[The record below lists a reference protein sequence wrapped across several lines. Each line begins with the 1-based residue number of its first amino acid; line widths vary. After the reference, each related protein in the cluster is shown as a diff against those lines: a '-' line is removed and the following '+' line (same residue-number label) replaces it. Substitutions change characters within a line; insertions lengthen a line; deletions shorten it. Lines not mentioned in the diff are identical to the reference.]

1 LTFLGFATLLVS
13 QALIILVIA
22 TELLFYFL
30 GCRVA
35 SVAFFLAEPYLTGT
49 FKRYFN
55 LKRTDYNITNQ
66 NSPDQGEALNPMF
79 W

>member
-1 LTFLGFATLLVS
+1 LTFLGFATLLIS
-13 QALIILVIA
+13 RALIILVIA
-22 TELLFYFL
+22 TELLCYFL

-35 SVAFFLAEPYLTGT
+35 SVAFFLAEPDLTGT

-66 NSPDQGEALNPMF
+66 NSPDQGKALNPMCG
-79 W
+79 